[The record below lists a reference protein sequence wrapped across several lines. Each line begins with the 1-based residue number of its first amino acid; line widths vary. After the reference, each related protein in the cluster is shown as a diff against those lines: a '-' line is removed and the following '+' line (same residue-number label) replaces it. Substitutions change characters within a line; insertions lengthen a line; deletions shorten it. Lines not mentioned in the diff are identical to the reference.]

1 MKLFAIRN
9 GVLPGTVYEHWHDVA
24 SVWPVQQGAGN
35 AVKFTQGRVTE
46 PDEETL
52 DQLKIRA
59 QAWAD
64 EVANPVGANQVA
76 AAWMTES
83 GKSMKLVTGFICV
96 SFLSMVVSVIMQHS
110 YDMFKC
116 DYIFIGNVPF
126 CNMMDDLRK
135 MIRSNVDNLL
145 YVLAAQIISV
155 LYVALAFAGTT
166 CGMYN

>member
-1 MKLFAIRN
+1 
-9 GVLPGTVYEHWHDVA
+9 
-24 SVWPVQQGAGN
+24 
-35 AVKFTQGRVTE
+35 
-46 PDEETL
+46 
-52 DQLKIRA
+52 
-59 QAWAD
+59 
-64 EVANPVGANQVA
+64 
-76 AAWMTES
+76 
-83 GKSMKLVTGFICV
+83 MKLVTGFICV